1 MHTLVIYDITDD
13 NIRNRVSQICKAF
26 GLSRVQKSAFLG
38 ILSSGERK
46 ELISMLK
53 RTLSDSDGN
62 IQIYVICRPDMALRV
77 ELGKPYKEE
86 EGGDVLVV

>member
-13 NIRNRVSQICKAF
+13 DIRNRVSQACKAF

-46 ELISMLK
+46 ELISVLK
-53 RTLSDSDGN
+53 KVLGDSEGN

-77 ELGKPYKEE
+77 EIGRPYREE
-86 EGGDVLVV
+86 EGGLLIV

>member
-13 NIRNRVSQICKAF
+13 NLRNRVSQICKAF

-38 ILSSGERK
+38 VLSSGQRK
-46 ELISMLK
+46 ELTSVLRGMIG
-53 RTLSDSDGN
+53 DHGN

-86 EGGDVLVV
+86 EEGGILVV

>member
-13 NIRNRVSQICKAF
+13 NLRNRISQVCKAF

-38 ILSSGERK
+38 VLSSGQRK
-46 ELISMLK
+46 ELISVLRGMIG
-53 RTLSDSDGN
+53 DNGN

-86 EGGDVLVV
+86 EEGGILVV